1 MRTTEWWPCVK
12 TRRRSISDKDGTM
25 SERSCLLIRHQRAKN
40 AGGGPWTASST
51 FSGRIADRRQ
61 STGTHGRR
69 FEARRS
75 KRASSQ
81 SLTGGRGCAS
91 PDQHGLRQL
100 QGQRRLVPRAAAL
113 AGDRHHAQAGAS
125 ALRCLGSCR
134 LTAPA
139 GQAEGEVSI
148 RRVKPKQWLRVVKL
162 RNHIKIVSQPLPPGY
177 GTKFASSCCWERE
190 KAESRQCSSKCT

>member
-51 FSGRIADRRQ
+51 FSARIADRCQ

-81 SLTGGRGCAS
+81 SLTGGRGCAGS
-91 PDQHGLRQL
+91 SK
-100 QGQRRLVPRAAAL
+100 
-113 AGDRHHAQAGAS
+113 AS
-125 ALRCLGSCR
+125 
-134 LTAPA
+134 
-139 GQAEGEVSI
+139 V
-148 RRVKPKQWLRVVKL
+148 
-162 RNHIKIVSQPLPPGY
+162 
-177 GTKFASSCCWERE
+177 ASSPEQLRSRE
-190 KAESRQCSSKCT
+190 IDTMLKQARRPCAAWGLVG